1 MQIKINDI
9 AEVDAAAREFV
20 ASIGRNRVFAFRG
33 EMGAGKTTFI
43 SAVCRALGVDGE
55 MASSPSF
62 SIINE
67 YADAAGV
74 PLYHFDF
81 YRIEDVEEGAATGAE
96 EYFESGALCFVEWPE
111 RIEPLLPDSTVDV
124 SIIVNP
130 DGSRLIES

>member
-20 ASIGRNRVFAFRG
+20 ASIGCNRVFAFRG

-130 DGSRLIES
+130 DGSRLIEF